1 MVLIGIGATLIGI
14 SSILSLV
21 AVVISIKQGFEE
33 GTAWGLANLF
43 GFLCLGLIPNLI
55 FSLMD
60 LKHRSEPLVIYL
72 GCVIPILIG
81 AYLIFTGMMVQ
92 SIQ

>member
-1 MVLIGIGATLIGI
+1 MVLIGIGFTLIGI
-14 SSILSLV
+14 SAILSLI

-43 GFLCLGLIPNLI
+43 GFLCLGSIPNLI

-60 LKHRSEPLVIYL
+60 LKHRSEFIVINL
-72 GCVIPILIG
+72 GVLIPIAIG
-81 AYLIFTGMMVQ
+81 FYLIVSGTMVQ